1 MRRCP
6 HCGVT
11 LKPERVANLDDL
23 VRLLAL
29 CRDCIDTGRP
39 DLARTVLHVIVE
51 HRAELGLRTRN
62 LARHLAE
69 QMEKRGGDDDRA
81 PR

>member
-1 MRRCP
+1 MPLSDAERARRYRMRKA
-6 HCGVT
+6 GSD
-11 LKPERVANLDDL
+11 VADL
-23 VRLLAL
+23 IALLAL

-51 HRAELGLRTRN
+51 HQANLGERSRD

-69 QMEKRGGDDDRA
+69 QMAEEEREQQQ
-81 PR
+81 